1 VQLGRGVDYSFSA
14 TSADQDIVDTY
25 AIKLCEPGGGQP
37 TMDSMGYRW
46 NGECLPIEVI
56 EKTNVWTPNAADMT
70 PPGTET
76 LQAFRTNAGL
86 ITHRATV
93 KGKPFAYTSLR
104 ATYKR
109 EVDAARSFADWN
121 SPDVVTDAESWIKS
135 AYKDDLT
142 FNWFYTDS
150 REVAYFNT
158 GANPVRGK
166 GVPVHFPVSA
176 KPRFMW
182 KNYDPELNTFKRQ
195 PIRKH
200 AQVLDQ
206 RFLTSWNNKSALGIG
221 CDSVKCY
228 GYVAKD
234 LSMSPGCLSCRELA
248 PSLATAASGFVR
260 KLICV
265 TCSGGVVAAVRA
277 QVRPQPQRTGSR
289 LSRESGTRAAPA
301 RPPYSGAFRSS

>member
-1 VQLGRGVDYSFSA
+1 
-14 TSADQDIVDTY
+14 
-25 AIKLCEPGGGQP
+25 
-37 TMDSMGYRW
+37 M
-46 NGECLPIEVI
+46 
-56 EKTNVWTPNAADMT
+56 
-70 PPGTET
+70 
-76 LQAFRTNAGL
+76 
-86 ITHRATV
+86 

-166 GVPVHFPVSA
+166 GVPVHFPVRA

-200 AQVLDQ
+200 AQVLGPAVPYLVEQQVGPRHRLRQ
-206 RFLTSWNNKSALGIG
+206 RQVLQRGLSLG
-221 CDSVKCY
+221 
-228 GYVAKD
+228 
-234 LSMSPGCLSCRELA
+234 
-248 PSLATAASGFVR
+248 AA
-260 KLICV
+260 
-265 TCSGGVVAAVRA
+265 
-277 QVRPQPQRTGSR
+277 
-289 LSRESGTRAAPA
+289 
-301 RPPYSGAFRSS
+301 